1 MKSIYFLIITF
12 LSLIFI
18 SCSEDV
24 IDGNAKGTLTG
35 SVRLEATN
43 EPLANVKITTTPATT
58 TVFTDEKGNFEILG
72 SLPLGDFSVRAELKG
87 YVTEYQAISIMEFE
101 QKVQIVFEMVTDESL
116 NSPPT
121 VPTLIA
127 P

>member
-72 SLPLGDFSVRAELKG
+72 TLPLGDFSVRAELKG
-87 YVTEYQAISIMEFE
+87 YVTDRKS
-101 QKVQIVFEMVTDESL
+101 TRL
-116 NSPPT
+116 NSSH
-121 VPTLIA
+121 VKISYA
-127 P
+127 V